1 VLFPNN
7 ENYIIIIIIIIII
20 IVIIFIAF
28 YLPKQLQANCQITA
42 SKAAYSK
49 LFSRALVS

>member
-1 VLFPNN
+1 LLVLFPNN
-7 ENYIIIIIIIIII
+7 ENYIIIIVIII
-20 IVIIFIAF
+20 IAF